1 LGGAGGGKEGVGG
14 VVILGKQ
21 RKCWQLK
28 YFKISLFEKKIIFLF
43 FKIVNIC
50 I

>member
-1 LGGAGGGKEGVGG
+1 MGSAGGGEEGVGG
-14 VVILGKQ
+14 VVIFGKQ

-28 YFKISLFEKKIIFLF
+28 YFKISLFEKKVNFLF
-43 FKIVNIC
+43 SKIVNIC